1 VFLDKELPPGYNQE
15 NPLLPNVDPSSIDP
29 MPLPSHDKAQT
40 ANQLPPPPADLPP
53 DDGMPLPVPAEY
65 RHLPKH

>member
-1 VFLDKELPPGYNQE
+1 
-15 NPLLPNVDPSSIDP
+15 
-29 MPLPSHDKAQT
+29 MPLPSYDKARA

-53 DDGMPLPVPAEY
+53 DDGMPLPVPPEY